1 MKKNIF
7 VAATIVLIE
16 WIEFSFYAYL
26 VAKLSPLFFAGV
38 SAHLAILMGFGSFAV
53 SYFARP
59 IGGIIFGYIG
69 DYSGRKPALFY
80 SMTLM
85 GIVTFAIGLL
95 PTYTM
100 IGILA
105 PILLIIFRFLQGL
118 AVAGNLTGA
127 AIFIA
132 EHHNNKSYLV
142 SSWVSTFSALGML
155 IGAATSIIVSLTIM
169 PAWAWRVPFI
179 FIGIIGVIFAG
190 YVRHSLTEPKIY
202 QAEKYKGLIATLILT
217 LIKNYKMPMLKTAA
231 LAAFVGVY
239 IYTCNV
245 WWVSYA
251 IENNYFTNV
260 QARSLAT
267 LGQASVVI
275 LTPLMAMLG
284 DVVGGYLLMTI
295 GFIGA
300 AITAFLLF
308 ALTGFY
314 NIYVIGAVHI
324 LYALFNTSVTAVMF
338 KYLVDIFPTKVRY
351 SGQAISWNIAV
362 AIFGGTAP
370 FIAQLLSESYKA
382 PFIPSLYVIAIALVA
397 LLVNGLPQK
406 SK

>member
-1 MKKNIF
+1 
-7 VAATIVLIE
+7 
-16 WIEFSFYAYL
+16 
-26 VAKLSPLFFAGV
+26 
-38 SAHLAILMGFGSFAV
+38 
-53 SYFARP
+53 
-59 IGGIIFGYIG
+59 
-69 DYSGRKPALFY
+69 
-80 SMTLM
+80 
-85 GIVTFAIGLL
+85 
-95 PTYTM
+95 
-100 IGILA
+100 
-105 PILLIIFRFLQGL
+105 
-118 AVAGNLTGA
+118 
-127 AIFIA
+127 
-132 EHHNNKSYLV
+132 
-142 SSWVSTFSALGML
+142 
-155 IGAATSIIVSLTIM
+155 
-169 PAWAWRVPFI
+169 
-179 FIGIIGVIFAG
+179 
-190 YVRHSLTEPKIY
+190 
-202 QAEKYKGLIATLILT
+202 
-217 LIKNYKMPMLKTAA
+217 
-231 LAAFVGVY
+231 
-239 IYTCNV
+239 
-245 WWVSYA
+245 
-251 IENNYFTNV
+251 
-260 QARSLAT
+260 
-267 LGQASVVI
+267 
-275 LTPLMAMLG
+275 MAMLG